1 MVVKESDDGMQKF
14 MREMR
19 GVRNSAIGGDEANSG
34 LVRGKRTGV
43 KVERMRVKK
52 VCVLYLV

>member
-1 MVVKESDDGMQKF
+1 MGKESDDGMKKF

-19 GVRNSAIGGDEANSG
+19 GMRNSAIGGDEENSG

-52 VCVLYLV
+52 VCVLHLV